1 MRIDFDKRVQFR
13 DDAAVAAMVAFR
25 EKFDFSQEQNY
36 KDCAAMAFKLATAL
50 MEHRTEVLTEEY
62 NKSAAEA
69 AVKQKLID
77 ESKNTSL

>member
-50 MEHRTEVLTEEY
+50 MDQRTEVLTEEY
-62 NKSAAEA
+62 NKAAAEA
-69 AVKQKLID
+69 AAKQKIID
-77 ESKNTSL
+77 ESKNTSV